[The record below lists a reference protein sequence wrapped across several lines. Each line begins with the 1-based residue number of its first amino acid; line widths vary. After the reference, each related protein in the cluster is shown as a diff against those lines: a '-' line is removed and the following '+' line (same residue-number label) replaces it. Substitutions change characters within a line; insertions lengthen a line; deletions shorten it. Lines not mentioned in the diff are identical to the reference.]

1 MALPLPNTV
10 GGILFDGGKAVGS
23 SDGILH
29 SPETSAPAQEPDSS
43 PVLKATEKQV
53 LSRNSAWRQQP
64 A

>member
-23 SDGILH
+23 SDCILH

-43 PVLKATEKQV
+43 PVLKATERQV